1 MKNYSQISAF
11 TSFYKRHSKK
21 LNGNRQ
27 MTQNLTVKSQ
37 RNTPPPPPPPLLRPS
52 WRAYRCLLLLYQG
65 NKKIKNYE
73 IYVKRA

>member
-37 RNTPPPPPPPLLRPS
+37 RHTPPPPPSVETLVACVPLPLATVPRK
-52 WRAYRCLLLLYQG
+52 QED
-65 NKKIKNYE
+65 KKLWNLC
-73 IYVKRA
+73 

>member
-37 RNTPPPPPPPLLRPS
+37 RNTPPPPPLCWDPRGVRTVAS
-52 WRAYRCLLLLYQG
+52 CYCTKETRR
-65 NKKIKNYE
+65 
-73 IYVKRA
+73 